1 MHGNVLSWLS
11 KGCLGRM
18 DIDIAY
24 SSCSIIIS
32 RLDGGLSQILIEKRL
47 VLIQLLILRIL
58 FVSMITRIE
67 VSRLLL
73 CQCSHGGQLMDFL
86 VRHAWRCVLHD

>member
-1 MHGNVLSWLS
+1 MSRLVHGNVLGWLT

-58 FVSMITRIE
+58 FVSMITWIE

-73 CQCSHGGQLMDFL
+73 C
-86 VRHAWRCVLHD
+86 